1 MEDLKKAY
9 EAIEM
14 LEALGLPISEEQYAA
29 IAKLEKEFILEQVLP
44 QIKQQVEPLIG
55 NIKDDFRIVLSYSHK
70 DGLNVSLA
78 GEPRVKD
85 GASTPRTKQYIIKV
99 EFPDGHS
106 VCHRKVYKT
115 LIDVIEYAGVERVR
129 SLNIMTVT
137 GNIISDEVVNHV
149 RYGKKQKRLASG
161 SYVQTHSDTDG
172 KFRQINEI
180 NKRLGLGL
188 VVSKVIPSTSLEEIE

>member
-1 MEDLKKAY
+1 M
-9 EAIEM
+9 
-14 LEALGLPISEEQYAA
+14 
-29 IAKLEKEFILEQVLP
+29 
-44 QIKQQVEPLIG
+44 
-55 NIKDDFRIVLSYSHK
+55 
-70 DGLNVSLA
+70 
-78 GEPRVKD
+78 
-85 GASTPRTKQYIIKV
+85 
-99 EFPDGHS
+99 
-106 VCHRKVYKT
+106 CHRKVYKT